1 MIAVLGAGG
10 QLGTAFVNLL
20 GDRAIGIT
28 RSELDI
34 TRPELISRFVSDLRP
49 QTIINCAAYTAV
61 DRAEV
66 EPAEARLV
74 NATAVGWL
82 AAAAAEVAA
91 HFVTFSSDYVF
102 GGTATQPYVESDQTD
117 PINVYGATKLE
128 GEGLAFAAHP
138 RSLVVRASWLLSGTH
153 PNFITTI
160 LKLAR
165 EGSVQV
171 VDDQWGN
178 PTFVDDLARATM
190 AAVDQEADGV
200 LHLTNTGPTTWYR
213 LARNA
218 VEIAGLDPDRI
229 TACTSE
235 EYPRPAPRPAYSVL
249 GSERLIGLGLD
260 ALPSWDHSIVAAID
274 ELSRHPT

>member
-1 MIAVLGAGG
+1 MK
-10 QLGTAFVNLL
+10 LL
-20 GDRAIGIT
+20 GDRAIGTT

-34 TRPELISRFVSDLRP
+34 TRPELISRFVSDLHP
-49 QTIINCAAYTAV
+49 LTIINCAAFTKV

-82 AAAAAEVAA
+82 AAAAAEVGAR
-91 HFVTFSSDYVF
+91 FVTFSTDYVF
-102 GGTATQPYVESDQTD
+102 GGTASRPYVESDQTN

-128 GEGLAFAAHP
+128 GEALAFAAHP
-138 RSLVVRASWLLSGTH
+138 RSLVVRTSWLLSGTH
-153 PNFITTI
+153 QNFITTI

-190 AAVDQEADGV
+190 AAVDQEAYGV

-249 GSERLIGLGLD
+249 GSERLNGLGLD
-260 ALPSWDHSIVAAID
+260 TLPSWDHSIVAAID

>member
-10 QLGTAFVNLL
+10 QLGTAFVQLL

-34 TRPELISRFVSDLRP
+34 TRPEMISRFVSDLRP
-49 QTIINCAAYTAV
+49 LTIINCAAYTAV

-66 EPAEARLV
+66 EPVEARLV

-82 AAAAAEVAA
+82 AAAAAEVGAG
-91 HFVTFSSDYVF
+91 FVTFSTDYVF

-117 PINVYGATKLE
+117 PVNVYGATKLE
-128 GEGLAFAAHP
+128 GEALAVAAHP
-138 RSLVVRASWLLSGTH
+138 RSLVVRTSWLLSGTH

-178 PTFVDDLARATM
+178 PTFVDDLSRATM
-190 AAVDQEADGV
+190 AAVDQEVYGV

-213 LARNA
+213 LARNV

-260 ALPSWDHSIVAAID
+260 ALPSWDRSIVAAID
-274 ELSRHPT
+274 ELGRHPR